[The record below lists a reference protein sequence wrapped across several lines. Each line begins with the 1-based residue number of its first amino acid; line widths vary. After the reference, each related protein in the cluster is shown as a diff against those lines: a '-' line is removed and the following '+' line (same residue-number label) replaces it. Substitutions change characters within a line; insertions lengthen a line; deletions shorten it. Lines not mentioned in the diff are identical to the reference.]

1 MSITSDNY
9 VQNVL
14 RSESPVT
21 AELRDRL
28 QNEVTI
34 RLLHA
39 AMGMA
44 TEAGEFLDMLKKHI
58 FYGKPMDF
66 INAKEEVGDQMWYAG
81 LAIDVLQTTFNEVLT
96 VNIDKLKARY
106 PEKFTEEAAINRN
119 LEIERAILELW
130 L

>member
-1 MSITSDNY
+1 MSITSENY

-21 AELRDRL
+21 NELRNRL
-28 QNEVTI
+28 QNEDTI

-66 INAKEEVGDQMWYAG
+66 VNAKEEVGDQMWYAG

-96 VNIDKLKARY
+96 VNISKLKARY
-106 PEKFTEEAAINRN
+106 PEKFTEEAAINRD
-119 LEIERAILELW
+119 LTTERNILES
-130 L
+130 

>member
-1 MSITSDNY
+1 MNITSENY

-21 AELRDRL
+21 SQLRDRL
-28 QNEVTI
+28 QNEDTI

-66 INAKEEVGDQMWYAG
+66 VNAKEEVGDQMWYAG
-81 LAIDVLQTTFNEVLT
+81 LAIDVLKTTFDEVLT

-106 PEKFTEEAAINRN
+106 PEKFTEEAAINRD
-119 LEIERAILELW
+119 LTTERNILES
-130 L
+130 

>member
-9 VQNVL
+9 VNNVL

-34 RLLHA
+34 RLLHS

-66 INAKEEVGDQMWYAG
+66 VNAKEEVGDQMWYAG

-106 PEKFTEEAAINRN
+106 PEKFTEEAAINRDLN
-119 LEIERAILELW
+119 TERAILEG
-130 L
+130 

>member
-1 MSITSDNY
+1 MSITSDDY
-9 VQNVL
+9 VNNVL

-21 AELRDRL
+21 TELRERL

-66 INAKEEVGDQMWYAG
+66 VNAKEEVGDQMWYAG

-119 LEIERAILELW
+119 LNIERSILEG
-130 L
+130 

>member
-1 MSITSDNY
+1 MMSITSDNY
-9 VQNVL
+9 VNNVL
-14 RSESPVT
+14 RSESPVSP
-21 AELRDRL
+21 ELRERL

-66 INAKEEVGDQMWYAG
+66 VNAKEEVGDQMWYAG
-81 LAIDVLQTTFNEVLT
+81 LAIDVLQTTFDEVLT
-96 VNIDKLKARY
+96 VNIEKLKARY

-119 LEIERAILELW
+119 LNAERTILEN
-130 L
+130 

>member
-9 VQNVL
+9 VNNVL

-21 AELRDRL
+21 TELRERL

-66 INAKEEVGDQMWYAG
+66 VNAKEEVGDQMWYAG

-96 VNIDKLKARY
+96 VNIDKLRARY
-106 PEKFTEEAAINRN
+106 PEKFTEEAAINRDLN
-119 LEIERAILELW
+119 IERAILEG
-130 L
+130 

>member
-1 MSITSDNY
+1 MSITSGNY
-9 VQNVL
+9 VNNVL

-21 AELRDRL
+21 QELRERL

-66 INAKEEVGDQMWYAG
+66 VNAKEEVGDQMWYAG
-81 LAIDVLQTTFNEVLT
+81 LAIDVLQTTFDEVLT
-96 VNIDKLKARY
+96 VNIEKLKARY

-119 LEIERAILELW
+119 LNAERTILES
-130 L
+130 

>member
-1 MSITSDNY
+1 MSITSENY

-21 AELRDRL
+21 SQLRDRL
-28 QNEVTI
+28 QNEDTI

-66 INAKEEVGDQMWYAG
+66 VNAKEEVGDQMWYAG
-81 LAIDVLQTTFNEVLT
+81 LAIDVLKTTFDEVLT

-106 PEKFTEEAAINRN
+106 PEKFTEEAAINRDLN
-119 LEIERAILELW
+119 TERAILES
-130 L
+130 

>member
-1 MSITSDNY
+1 MNITSDNY

-21 AELRDRL
+21 QELRDRL
-28 QNEVTI
+28 QNEATI
-34 RLLHA
+34 RLLHS

-58 FYGKPMDF
+58 FYGKPLDF
-66 INAKEEVGDQMWYAG
+66 VNAKEEVGDQMWYAG

-106 PEKFTEEAAINRN
+106 PEKFTEEAAINRD
-119 LEIERAILELW
+119 LDTERSILER
-130 L
+130 

>member
-1 MSITSDNY
+1 MSITSENY

-21 AELRDRL
+21 NELRNRL
-28 QNEVTI
+28 QNEDTI

-66 INAKEEVGDQMWYAG
+66 VNAKEEVGDQMWYAG
-81 LAIDVLQTTFNEVLT
+81 LAIDVLKTTFNEVLT
-96 VNIDKLKARY
+96 VNINKLKARY
-106 PEKFTEEAAINRN
+106 PEKFTEEAAINRD
-119 LEIERAILELW
+119 LTTERNILES
-130 L
+130 

>member
-1 MSITSDNY
+1 MSITSGNY
-9 VQNVL
+9 VNNVL

-21 AELRDRL
+21 TELRERL

-66 INAKEEVGDQMWYAG
+66 VNAKEEVGDQMWYAG

-96 VNIDKLKARY
+96 VNIDKLRARY
-106 PEKFTEEAAINRN
+106 PEKFTEEAAINRDLN
-119 LEIERAILELW
+119 IERAILEG
-130 L
+130 